1 MSLKAYNSGKAAYA
15 KGKTL
20 KDNPFESSCM
30 LYTHW
35 RAGFVFAESKG
46 LRTAKSRV

>member
-1 MSLKAYNSGKAAYA
+1 MSLKAYNLGRAAYT
-15 KGKTL
+15 KGKNL

-35 RAGFVFAESKG
+35 RAGFVYAESKMLKVG
-46 LRTAKSRV
+46 